1 MNEEIFSN
9 ISKIIER
16 DSKSTT
22 YKFGLLRGTIEII
35 QENSPF
41 LNFKEGKVFIPMG
54 LLIEKWMI
62 YYYPI
67 FESETLI
74 PQINGNYR
82 LVFASQMNDLIN
94 FYRKIGGL
102 SVFYNDL
109 KRNTIPEEIN
119 SLVFNLAGTLN
130 NTLRNMP
137 MYYLGRSISSDFH
150 SIFKPELKANRV
162 KGKVDSEF
170 LIKNFGTFS
179 IPLEYYQAFRLL
191 GSFIS
196 GQDSILFK
204 WAEFSVKASSQTSQL
219 SIQHVIENVLKS
231 PVTERDSK
239 DSKKIFNEIL
249 KIEGETH
256 CVWTGNKVQ
265 RIEVDHVIPF
275 SIWKNNDLWNLL
287 PSNPKTNNF
296 KRDKIPSPALIEN
309 QKDIILHYWS
319 IVDSR
324 LNSRFQKE
332 IGISLLG
339 KDQSLGWK
347 ELAIN
352 QLKRTCAFL
361 IEKRGFEKWEI

>member
-22 YKFGLLRGTIEII
+22 YKFALLRGTIDII

-41 LNFKEGKVFIPMG
+41 LNFVDGKVFIPMG

-74 PQINGNYR
+74 PQINGNSR
-82 LVFASQMNDLIN
+82 LAFSSELNGLVS
-94 FYRKIGGL
+94 FYRKLGGL

-109 KRNTIPEEIN
+109 KRNTLPEEIN
-119 SLVFNLAGTLN
+119 SLVAKLAKTLN
-130 NTLRNMP
+130 QTLRNMP
-137 MYYLGRSISSDFH
+137 MYYLGRSITSDYH
-150 SIFKPELKANRV
+150 SIFKPELKANGNQ
-162 KGKVDSEF
+162 GKIDSEF
-170 LIKNFGTFS
+170 LIKNFGTYS
-179 IPLEYYQAFRLL
+179 IPVDYYQAFRLL

-219 SIQHVIENVLKS
+219 NIQQVVENVLKS

-239 DSKKIFNEIL
+239 DSKRIFNEIL

-256 CVWTGNKVQ
+256 CVWTGHKIQ

-275 SIWKNNDLWNLL
+275 AIWKNNDLWNLL
-287 PSNPKTNNF
+287 PSNPKTNNS
-296 KRDKIPSPALIEN
+296 KRDKIPSPDLIEN
-309 QKDIILHYWS
+309 QKDIILRYWG
-319 IVDSR
+319 IVDLR

-332 IGISLLG
+332 IRVSLLG
-339 KDQSLGWK
+339 DDQSGDWK
-347 ELAIN
+347 EAAIN
-352 QLKRTCAFL
+352 QLKSTCTFL

>member
-41 LNFKEGKVFIPMG
+41 LNFKDGRVYIPMG

-74 PQINGNYR
+74 PQINGSSR
-82 LVFASQMNDLIN
+82 LSFATQLNELIS
-94 FYRKIGGL
+94 FYRQKGGL

-119 SLVFNLAGTLN
+119 SVVLGLAGTLN

-170 LIKNFGTFS
+170 LIKNFGAFS
-179 IPLEYYQAFRLL
+179 IPMDYYQAFRLL

-219 SIQHVIENVLKS
+219 SLQHVIENVLKS

-239 DSKKIFNEIL
+239 DSKKIFNDIL
-249 KIEGETH
+249 KIEGETN
-256 CVWTGNKVQ
+256 CVWTGKKVQ
-265 RIEVDHVIPF
+265 KIEVDHVIPF

-287 PSNPKTNNF
+287 PSNPQTNKT
-296 KRDKIPSPALIEN
+296 KLDKIPSPALIEN
-309 QKDIILHYWS
+309 QKDFILHYWD

-332 IGISLLG
+332 IRISLLG
-339 KDQSLGWK
+339 DDKSKDWR

-352 QLKRTCAFL
+352 QLKSTCSFL

>member
-1 MNEEIFSN
+1 MNQEIFSN

-22 YKFGLLRGTIEII
+22 YKFALLRGTIDII

-41 LNFKEGKVFIPMG
+41 LKFRDEKVFIPMG

-74 PQINGNYR
+74 PQINGNSR
-82 LVFASQMNDLIN
+82 LAFASQFNDLVS
-94 FYRKIGGL
+94 FYRKFGGL

-109 KRNTIPEEIN
+109 KRNTLPAEIN
-119 SLVFNLAGTLN
+119 PLVMILAENLN
-130 NTLRNMP
+130 QTLRKMP
-137 MYYLGRSISSDFH
+137 MYYLGRSISPDYH
-150 SIFKPELKANRV
+150 SIFKPESKAKRIG
-162 KGKVDSEF
+162 GKVDSEY
-170 LIKNFGTFS
+170 LIQNFGTYS
-179 IPLEYYQAFRLL
+179 IPLDYYLVFRLL
-191 GSFIS
+191 GSFIC

-239 DSKKIFNEIL
+239 DSKKIFNDIL

-256 CVWTGNKVQ
+256 CVWTGKKVQ

-275 SIWKNNDLWNLL
+275 VIWKNNDLWNLL
-287 PSNPKTNNF
+287 PSNPQTNNT
-296 KRDKIPSPALIEN
+296 KRDKIPSPTLIEN
-309 QKDIILHYWS
+309 RKDVILHYWG

-324 LNSRFQKE
+324 MNSRFQKE
-332 IGISLLG
+332 IRISLLG
-339 KDQSLGWK
+339 DDKSKDWR
-347 ELAIN
+347 EAAIN
-352 QLKRTCAFL
+352 QLKSTCSFL

>member
-1 MNEEIFSN
+1 MNQEIFSN

-22 YKFGLLRGTIEII
+22 YKFALLRGTIDII

-41 LNFKEGKVFIPMG
+41 LNFIDGKVFIPMG

-74 PQINGNYR
+74 PQINGNSK
-82 LVFASQMNDLIN
+82 LAFASQMYDLVS
-94 FYRKIGGL
+94 FYRKLGGL

-109 KRNTIPEEIN
+109 KRNNIPEEIN
-119 SLVFNLAGTLN
+119 SLVTKLAKTLN
-130 NTLRNMP
+130 QTLRNMP
-137 MYYLGRSISSDFH
+137 MKYLGGSISTDFH
-150 SIFKPELKANRV
+150 SIFKPESKANRIA
-162 KGKVDSEF
+162 GKVDSEY
-170 LIKNFGTFS
+170 LIQNFGTYS
-179 IPLEYYQAFRLL
+179 IPMDYYQVFRLL

-219 SIQHVIENVLKS
+219 NIQQVVENVLKS

-239 DSKKIFNEIL
+239 DSKIIYNEIL
-249 KIEGETH
+249 KSEGETH

-265 RIEVDHVIPF
+265 KIEVDHVIPF
-275 SIWKNNDLWNLL
+275 AVWKNNDLWNLL
-287 PSNPKTNNF
+287 PSNPKTNNS

-309 QKDIILHYWS
+309 QKDIILHYWG

-332 IGISLLG
+332 IRVSLLG
-339 KDQSLGWK
+339 DNQLRDWK
-347 ELAIN
+347 EVAID
-352 QLKRTCAFL
+352 QLKSTCTFL